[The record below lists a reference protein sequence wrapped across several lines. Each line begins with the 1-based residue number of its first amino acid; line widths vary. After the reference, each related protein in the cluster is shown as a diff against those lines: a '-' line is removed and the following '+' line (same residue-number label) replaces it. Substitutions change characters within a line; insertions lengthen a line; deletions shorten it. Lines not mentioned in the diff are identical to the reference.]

1 MAHFGE
7 DEIEDLW
14 RDQPAPGDRRV
25 AVWHLLEGCDPHLQS
40 LREVVFPKEPATPEE
55 LHSQDQTYDAAFDRA
70 WKAARDLRGQWREEQ
85 EGLKALLSGLREG
98 NRAEEGTK
106 PHTMKDWTYVE
117 LLLRLSFELRYR
129 DPRRMLQLAEQAQ
142 ILAETIRRTPYGEG
156 YLSDLKARVW
166 IELGN
171 AYRVNE
177 RYRRAEKAVAQ
188 ARHLIEEEAPDPLVR
203 ARVDDV
209 EASLCRDQRNF
220 EKACE
225 LLDRAYDTY
234 SRLGEHHRAGRVLVK
249 KGTITQIL
257 PSQAIAALRRGID
270 LLDPGQDPHLLSVA
284 QQALLNALIENGS
297 LREAGQ
303 LLLESGLRQ
312 SFADDPSNLL
322 RLRWVEAKI
331 LLGHGRLDETERA
344 FGEVRAGFQEMAL
357 DYDAALVGLDL
368 AGVLLRQG
376 RKPEAKGLAS
386 ELYRTFEERGIHR
399 EAVRALQFFEIV
411 CVKEVA
417 NFRMAEEVRKFL
429 DRLQSDP
436 GLRFEPEQVIHR
448 SIRS

>member
-1 MAHFGE
+1 
-7 DEIEDLW
+7 
-14 RDQPAPGDRRV
+14 
-25 AVWHLLEGCDPHLQS
+25 
-40 LREVVFPKEPATPEE
+40 
-55 LHSQDQTYDAAFDRA
+55 
-70 WKAARDLRGQWREEQ
+70 
-85 EGLKALLSGLREG
+85 
-98 NRAEEGTK
+98 
-106 PHTMKDWTYVE
+106 MKDWTYVE

-129 DPRRMLQLAEQAQ
+129 DPRRMLQLAECAQ
-142 ILAETIRRTPYGEG
+142 SRAEQIRKTPYGQG
-156 YLSDLKARVW
+156 YLSDLKARAW
-166 IELGN
+166 IEVAN

-177 RYRRAEKAVAQ
+177 RYSRAEKALAQ
-188 ARHLIEEEAPDPLVR
+188 ARLLVEEETPDPLVR
-203 ARVDDV
+203 ARADDV

-220 EKACE
+220 RKACE

-234 SRLGEHHRAGRVLVK
+234 SKLGERHLAGRVLIN

-257 PSQAIAALRRGID
+257 PSQAIEALRQGIG
-270 LLDPGQDPHLLSVA
+270 LLDPGQDPHLLPVA
-284 QQALLNALIENGS
+284 QQALLNALVENGS

-312 SFADDPSNLL
+312 SFADDPPNLL

-331 LLGHGRLDETERA
+331 LLGHGRLEETERA
-344 FGEVRAGFQEMAL
+344 FGEVRTGFQEMGL
-357 DYDAALVGLDL
+357 DYDAALIGLDL

-386 ELYRTFEERGIHR
+386 ELYRAFEERGIHR

-429 DRLQSDP
+429 DRLQGDP
-436 GLRFEPEQVIHR
+436 GLRFEPEQVIYR

>member
-1 MAHFGE
+1 MDRFGE

-14 RDQPAPGDRRV
+14 RDRAAPGDRTV
-25 AVWHLLEGCDPHLQS
+25 AVWHLLESCDPCLQS
-40 LREVVFPKEPATPEE
+40 LREVVFPREPASPEE
-55 LHSQDQTYDAAFDRA
+55 LRSQDRTYDAAMDRA
-70 WKAARDLRGQWREEQ
+70 WKAAQGMRGQWREEQ
-85 EGLKALLSGLREG
+85 EVLHNHLSKLGEGALVDSTE
-98 NRAEEGTK
+98 K
-106 PHTMKDWTYVE
+106 PGSMQDWTYVE

-129 DPRRMLQLAEQAQ
+129 DPRRMLQLAERAQA
-142 ILAETIRRTPYGEG
+142 LAEKIQKTPYGQG
-156 YLSDLKARVW
+156 YLSDLRTRAW

-177 RYRRAEKAVAQ
+177 RYRRAERAVAQ
-188 ARHLIEEEAPDPLVR
+188 ARHLIEEETPDPLVR

-209 EASLCRDQRNF
+209 EASLCRDQRSF

-270 LLDPGQDPHLLSVA
+270 LLDPSKDPHLLPVA
-284 QQALLNALIENGS
+284 QQALLNALVENGS

-312 SFADDPSNLL
+312 SFADDPPNLL

-331 LLGHGRLDETERA
+331 LLGHGRLEETERA
-344 FGEVRAGFQEMAL
+344 FGEVRAGFQEMGL

-376 RKPEAKGLAS
+376 RKPEVKGLAS

-417 NFRMAEEVRKFL
+417 NFRMAEEIRKFL
-429 DRLQSDP
+429 DRLQGDP
-436 GLRFEPEQVIHR
+436 GLRFEPEQVIYR
-448 SIRS
+448 SI